1 MSRSDEAD
9 RRRRGRW
16 VIVALA
22 ALFFSGLIAAFVL
35 VQSGWRPSAT
45 KNYGELVQPPRPLRA
60 VEGLADLAGTAAD
73 TGLFQGKWT
82 FIYFGP
88 AACGEAC
95 RDNLYKMR
103 QVTLAQGMEA
113 HRVQRVFVLTDS
125 REREGLRALL
135 AEHPGLRVLQGS
147 VAVVRALAEQFALPA
162 GSPLDGSNRLYLVD
176 PLGNLMMSYPADADP
191 RGINKDLKLLLRA
204 SQVG

>member
-1 MSRSDEAD
+1 MSGSIEAS

-22 ALFFSGLIAAFVL
+22 ALFFAGFIVAFVL

-45 KNYGELVQPPRPLRA
+45 KNYGELVQPPRPLHA
-60 VEGLADLAGTAAD
+60 ADGLTDLAGAAAD
-73 TGLFQGKWT
+73 AGLFQGKWT
-82 FIYFGP
+82 FVYFGP
-88 AACGEAC
+88 AACGEVC

-103 QVTLAQGMEA
+103 QVTLAQGTEA
-113 HRVQRVFVLTDS
+113 YRVQRVFVLTDA
-125 REREGLRALL
+125 RELEGLRALL
-135 AEHPGLRVLQGS
+135 AAHPGLRVLHGPD
-147 VAVVRALAEQFALPA
+147 AAVRALAAQFALPGA
-162 GSPLDGSNRLYLVD
+162 NPLDGSNRLYLVD
-176 PLGNLMMSYPADADP
+176 PLGNLMMSYPAGADP